1 MTRGPVN
8 LKVAGDALAMVA
20 ECLEGLRSL
29 PAGTLEEFLGDLRN
43 PPAAE
48 SFLRRA
54 IQALF
59 DLLRH
64 LIAKTSGRGVLEYKE
79 LARLAREK
87 GLVADERLA
96 GVLFELAGF
105 RNRLVHFYQEV
116 TPEELHGIVRDQLGD
131 LEELVEELRNAAAR
145 LGKAT

>member
-1 MTRGPVN
+1 VTRGSID
-8 LKVAGDALAMVA
+8 LKVVADALGTVA

-29 PAGTLEEFLGDLRN
+29 PAGTLAEFLGDRRN

-48 SFLRRA
+48 SYLRRA

-96 GVLFELAGF
+96 GVLVELAGF

-116 TPEELHGIVRDQLGD
+116 TPEELQGIVRDQLGD
-131 LEELVEELRNAAAR
+131 LEDLTEELRRAAAR
-145 LGKAT
+145 LGGPG

>member
-1 MTRGPVN
+1 VTRGPID
-8 LKVAGDALAMVA
+8 LKVVGDALGTVA

-29 PAGTLEEFLGDLRN
+29 PAGTLEEFLGDRRN

-48 SFLRRA
+48 SYLRRG

-79 LARLAREK
+79 LARLARER
-87 GLVADERLA
+87 GFVADQRLA

-116 TPEELHGIVRDQLGD
+116 TPEELQGIVRDQLSD
-131 LEELVEELRNAAAR
+131 LEDLAEELRQAAAR
-145 LGKAT
+145 LLIIQ